1 MKGPAVTN
9 SMLRRFP
16 PLVLLAL
23 SVALAAPAASAV
35 AAEETEKGSPAEELI
50 ARIAE
55 PVFAAA
61 EVAPDKRFGIR
72 IVHDDEMRALVVRTS
87 RATVS
92 DRLFR
97 LVERPEEIAA
107 IVAHLIAAAE
117 IDGPGRVFPSGFQVK
132 TQPPSK
138 SAYSGMSASVDERL
152 SERSREA
159 AMDTVK
165 RSGAFGPSEEEIRAH
180 AQKLD
185 AYAIEILRRGGLSGA
200 PLLSLYE
207 RLADNGGGL
216 LDRDDFL
223 GRKILLEQIR
233 WLRKRKE
240 PEPRRTDFWTALDD
254 DLKAA
259 KAALG
264 TG

>member
-1 MKGPAVTN
+1 MKGPAVTI
-9 SMLRRFP
+9 SLLRPF
-16 PLVLLAL
+16 LLVVLLAL
-23 SVALAAPAASAV
+23 APRSLAADPPAAQEGDEKRV
-35 AAEETEKGSPAEELI
+35 AAAELI

-55 PVFAAA
+55 HVFAAA
-61 EVAPDKRFGIR
+61 EVAPDKRFEIR
-72 IVHDDEMRALVVRTS
+72 VVHDDEVRAVVVRES

-92 DRLFR
+92 DSLFR

-117 IDGPGRVFPSGFQVK
+117 IEGPGKVFPSGFRVK
-132 TQPPSK
+132 TRPPSK

-165 RSGAFGPSEEEIRAH
+165 RSGAFGPSEEEIRTH

-185 AYAIEILRRGGLSGA
+185 AYTIEILRRVGLSGT
-200 PLLSLYE
+200 PLQSLYE
-207 RLADNGGGL
+207 RMADAGAGL
-216 LDRDDFL
+216 FERDDFL

-240 PEPRRTDFWTALDD
+240 PTPRRSVFWTALDD

-264 TG
+264 SR